1 MKKMTNKEKYPK
13 TEDALKEY
21 EKFCALNN
29 ALGDSKPIPFDAWL
43 EKESWEDYITK
54 QFKELEGTHLGD
66 LLKMLDISARDM
78 ISFRKEKLV
87 EISKKKKESP
97 ETITCPICGSNKT
110 RIYKGVFFPAFTC
123 DECNAQI
130 AFKNSFTGMISDE
143 TPEEVAR
150 RIVNKGKL

>member
-1 MKKMTNKEKYPK
+1 MTNKEKYTN
-13 TEDALKEY
+13 TEEALKEY
-21 EKFCALNN
+21 EKFCELNN
-29 ALGDSKPIPFDAWL
+29 ALGDSKPIPFDEWL
-43 EKESWEDYITK
+43 EKDVWKDYITK

-66 LLKMLDISARDM
+66 LLKTLDISARDI

-97 ETITCPICGSNKT
+97 ETITCPICGNNKT
-110 RIYKGVFFPAFTC
+110 HIYKGVFFPAFIC

-130 AFKNSFTGMISDE
+130 AFRDPFTGIISGE
-143 TPEEVAR
+143 TSEEVAR